1 MPTVIFHNQS
11 ISDESSSDDEVI
23 PVDSPEVELVA
34 TDPLATGTGL
44 DPVSNSITTDK
55 DSASHRVA
63 DFESLDREIEKSEE
77 IVIVEDDDEHF
88 SKLLEGG

>member
-1 MPTVIFHNQS
+1 MPTVIFHNPS

-63 DFESLDREIEKSEE
+63 DFGSLDRENESSEE
-77 IVIVEDDDEHF
+77 IVIVEDEHF
-88 SKLLEGG
+88 SKLMEGG